1 MEFSRGAGNVGLTG
15 IGLLSM
21 KTFGT
26 AAAIG
31 LIIALVLIYLLRPL
45 NAGAIALVCLLSVA
59 VAELLCSAV
68 VLVLKLCRNPNQ

>member
-1 MEFSRGAGNVGLTG
+1 
-15 IGLLSM
+15 M

-45 NAGAIALVCLLSVA
+45 NAGAITLVCLLSVA
-59 VAELLCSAV
+59 VAELLCGAV